1 MVLAGG
7 RIEAGVS
14 RIHLDEVRISGLLV
28 IEQTILATSG
38 GLVAHSSTFILG
50 CSGGGVSLNTGTG
63 GYTEPS
69 SIVLSIDGSSSVD
82 AAGEG
87 RPPVAVGKKVIV
99 MLTWNRLA
107 ESQSNRE
114 QRIEKSKGRAG
125 NDEPRQLELVR
136 GIREN
141 QKKDA
146 SRRKEGSRRELALM
160 LSDAAEGSLASPE
173 RQRQQVERQV
183 RQETSRQPM
192 NGQLQQTRNGP

>member
-1 MVLAGG
+1 MG
-7 RIEAGVS
+7 

-28 IEQTILATSG
+28 IEQTILTTSG

-99 MLTWNRLA
+99 MLTWNEMAVSIQQRT
-107 ESQSNRE
+107 ENRE
-114 QRIEKSKGRAG
+114 EQR
-125 NDEPRQLELVR
+125 Q
-136 GIREN
+136 
-141 QKKDA
+141 
-146 SRRKEGSRRELALM
+146 RRE
-160 LSDAAEGSLASPE
+160 
-173 RQRQQVERQV
+173 
-183 RQETSRQPM
+183 
-192 NGQLQQTRNGP
+192 